1 MSTLRTFH
9 IEITYILIR
18 GLLLMWSSANEAKPV
33 MQKKVNKKLHTWITG
48 ASERLF
54 RAEILYGLVS
64 ITLTI
69 SS

>member
-1 MSTLRTFH
+1 
-9 IEITYILIR
+9 
-18 GLLLMWSSANEAKPV
+18 MWSSANEAKPV

>member
-1 MSTLRTFH
+1 
-9 IEITYILIR
+9 
-18 GLLLMWSSANEAKPV
+18 MWSSANEAKPV
-33 MQKKVNKKLHTWITG
+33 MQKKVNKKLHTRITG